1 LCFETA
7 RDLIAVVFIAPGKEN
22 SVKKILEII
31 DKAVEWIIFVC
42 AVGFVVL
49 CFVQVLCRYV
59 LNNSLSWSEEASR
72 FLFVFVVFL
81 GGIICV
87 KEQRH
92 TFIDILV
99 NLIPDKP
106 KKYYMVFVYLL
117 MLAFSVLLIIS
128 GWGLAVKNIYQVSSA
143 MRIPIGYIY
152 MVIPLSG
159 LFMGIHSVLLIV
171 HNFTSGGQDK
181 GESNG

>member
-1 LCFETA
+1 M
-7 RDLIAVVFIAPGKEN
+7 
-22 SVKKILEII
+22 EII
-31 DKAVEWIIFVC
+31 DKAVEWIVFVS
-42 AVGFVVL
+42 AAGFVVL
-49 CFVQVLCRYV
+49 CFLQVFCRYV

-99 NLIPDKP
+99 NLIPAKP

-117 MLAFSVLLIIS
+117 MFAFSVLLTIS

-152 MVIPLSG
+152 MVIPFSG
-159 LFMGIHSVLLIV
+159 LFMGLHAILLIV
-171 HNFTSGGQDK
+171 NNFTGSSRAGGK
-181 GESNG
+181 PNG